1 MVGGCM
7 GDPVGPE
14 VNISDF
20 GGLRVEQVRGRRGM
34 RSGMDGCSGKFQPWG
49 SPA

>member
-1 MVGGCM
+1 M

-34 RSGMDGCSGKFQPWG
+34 
-49 SPA
+49 